1 MSENVTSTTNTEM
14 TGATNPA
21 RDGVPTLFSRY
32 YSWLTSSINLYNITI
47 GLVVNNFSIFG
58 ESEVNPNIPQS
69 KGIYVKALEVI
80 AFGIIRTNS
89 DDISL
94 NYKEYVDYQIN
105 AFEALF
111 GTKIE
116 RENPKF
122 RKTYE
127 TLFELQDLDKDG
139 RLGIKD
145 LAVSLAYLDMQD
157 GILNGRIRYEDAISL
172 GEDINTESGRLKMK
186 RDLIKLNRLLYGV

>member
-1 MSENVTSTTNTEM
+1 MSENVTTVNNT
-14 TGATNPA
+14 TNPA
-21 RDGVPTLFSRY
+21 RDGIPTLYSRY

-58 ESEVNPNIPQS
+58 ESEVDPSIPAS

-89 DDISL
+89 DDICL
-94 NYKEYVDYQIN
+94 NYEQYVDYQIN
-105 AFEALF
+105 AFETLF

-116 RENPKF
+116 RKNPKF
-122 RKTYE
+122 SKTYE

-139 RLGIKD
+139 KLGIRD

-157 GILNGRIRYEDAISL
+157 GILNGRIRYQDAISL
-172 GEDINTESGRLKMK
+172 GEDINTEQGRLKMK
-186 RDLIKLNRLLYGV
+186 RDLIKLNRMLYGN